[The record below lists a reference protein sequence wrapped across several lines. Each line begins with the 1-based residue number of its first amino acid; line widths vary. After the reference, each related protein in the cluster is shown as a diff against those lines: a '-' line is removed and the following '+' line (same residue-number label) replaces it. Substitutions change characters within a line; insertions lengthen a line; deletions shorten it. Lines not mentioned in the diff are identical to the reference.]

1 MGDIP
6 WWRSVRDD
14 YGYWTLKYS
23 SKIVARPAVNI
34 GVKYGFDCG
43 VLKKEFESDVFAED
57 IIDGCLGEASGK
69 AIGKV
74 IDKARPNNY
83 SSFRNKAK

>member
-1 MGDIP
+1 M
-6 WWRSVRDD
+6 
-14 YGYWTLKYS
+14 
-23 SKIVARPAVNI
+23 
-34 GVKYGFDCG
+34 
-43 VLKKEFESDVFAED
+43 KKEFESDVFAED

-83 SSFRNKAK
+83 SSFRNKAKKFLPEITQDQTRNLMQGINRGLTHAKGSSTYMTSVILSIW